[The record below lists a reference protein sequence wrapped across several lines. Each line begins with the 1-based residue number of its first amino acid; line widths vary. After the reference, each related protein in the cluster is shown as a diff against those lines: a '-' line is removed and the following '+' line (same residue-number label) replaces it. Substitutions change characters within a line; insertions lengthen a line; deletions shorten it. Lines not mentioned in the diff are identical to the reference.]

1 MSSEA
6 PRDIYQHDLQ
16 IVGEVSV
23 TSSWQQ
29 VKTFNTTKCQTDPEY
44 KEHSETQ
51 TTASA
56 LTVTEAKDKNEG
68 TAPRQSLIPPAQ
80 MDGMQYTYQ
89 GSHYREDDLLSFLED
104 AQDDVLSMIQQN
116 IKSTAFDHYEPNWS
130 AKSNSVDRSLI
141 LTAPHVLEGE
151 WHVTSLAW
159 NCNGTM
165 LAVAYGRLD
174 TVGWCKQRGYVC
186 CWSFSRRDFDA
197 NAPHQTMELDSYA
210 TNVAFH
216 PVLPAMLAVGTYNGE
231 IALWSVSVGDEA
243 VKLMSSLGSENAPK
257 EPVLRIQW
265 LQNAQETREAHR
277 YVLCSASQDGK
288 ILFWA
293 TNNKF
298 SDPLASYEILNRKRN
313 VVGVQAMAFVHT
325 SAGLSSKGRAI
336 PPGLENLMLLGVESG
351 EVFRTKPGVTSAV
364 RQGAAATSSLA
375 LEVDH
380 YDAHRGPVNALDCS
394 PFFRNLFLTSSSDG
408 SIRLYSTL
416 ERGPVATLEPSV
428 ESRHYMYEAQFSPFR
443 AAVLAAVSRSGNLHI
458 YDLEQTRTRPI
469 FSAQAGTD
477 GAAVF
482 ALAFNRSSTG
492 QLATGDSKGRVALW
506 QLSSELTQMTEL
518 ERAAVRHAE
527 ASRKESEAAGGS
539 PQAASAASTSDPV
552 RLLFGFGL

>member
-1 MSSEA
+1 MTTEA
-6 PRDIYQHDLQ
+6 PRTIYQHDLQ
-16 IVGEVSV
+16 IVGEVSEA
-23 TSSWQQ
+23 SSWQQ
-29 VKTFNTTKCQTDPEY
+29 EKTFATIKCQTDPEY
-44 KEHSETQ
+44 KEQAETQ
-51 TTASA
+51 TIASA
-56 LTVTEAKDKNEG
+56 LTVTEAIDKGEG
-68 TAPRQSLIPPAQ
+68 TVPRQSLIPPAQ
-80 MDGMQYTYQ
+80 MDGMQYTYN
-89 GSHYREDDLLSFLED
+89 GPHFREDDVLNFLEE
-104 AQDDVLSMIQQN
+104 AQDDMLSMIQQN

-130 AKSNSVDRSLI
+130 TKSNSVDRSHV

-151 WHVTSLAW
+151 WHVTGLAW
-159 NCNGTM
+159 NSNGSM

-174 TVGWCKQRGYVC
+174 TVGWCKQRGFVC
-186 CWSFSRRDFDA
+186 CWSFSRRDFDP
-197 NAPHQTMELDSYA
+197 NVPHQTMELDSYA
-210 TNVAFH
+210 TTVAFH
-216 PVLPAMLAVGTYNGE
+216 PILPAMLAVGTYNGE
-231 IALWSVSVGDEA
+231 IALWSVSVGDES

-277 YVLCSASQDGK
+277 YILCSASQDGK

-298 SDPLASYEILNRKRN
+298 SDPLASYEIQNRKRN

-325 SAGLSSKGRAI
+325 SAGLNTKGRAL

-364 RQGAAATSSLA
+364 RQGAAATSSMT

-408 SIRLYSTL
+408 SLRLYSTL
-416 ERGPVATLEPSV
+416 ERNPVATLEPSV

-458 YDLEQTRTRPI
+458 YDLEKTRTRPI
-469 FSAQAGTD
+469 FTAQAGTD

-482 ALAFNRSSTG
+482 SLAFNRASAT

-506 QLSSELTQMTEL
+506 QLSSELTQLTDL
-518 ERAAVRHAE
+518 ERAAVRAAE
-527 ASRKESEAAGGS
+527 ASRKEGDTPAG
-539 PQAASAASTSDPV
+539 QAAPAVNAKTDAV